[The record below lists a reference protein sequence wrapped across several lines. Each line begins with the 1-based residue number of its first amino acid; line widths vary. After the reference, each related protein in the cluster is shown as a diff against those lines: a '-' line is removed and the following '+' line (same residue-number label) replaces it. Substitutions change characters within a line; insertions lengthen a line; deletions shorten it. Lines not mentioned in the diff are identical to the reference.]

1 MLLVCLICLFTRWS
15 DIDTGE
21 RCTFAMYYNVY
32 MVRCLIKLCKLC
44 TLRAR
49 YGTWQDDGGVFFRC
63 CPEWSREQQSANK
76 IANESVTESTV
87 LFPVNAKLR
96 LRGLASKKV
105 DVPYFLLSVEIKRWS
120 VFINEEG
127 ETHGWI
133 WKTLG
138 GASEDTRRL
147 ISSMWTLCFENW
159 RQCPWFPVLNGQN
172 VRVSVCVFEFNS
184 SCRSSLWRKITEGI
198 CSFLHCDPETDYK
211 RHFQPKC

>member
-1 MLLVCLICLFTRWS
+1 MF
-15 DIDTGE
+15 D
-21 RCTFAMYYNVY
+21 
-32 MVRCLIKLCKLC
+32 KLCKLC

-87 LFPVNAKLR
+87 LFPVYAKLH
-96 LRGLASKKV
+96 LRSLVLKKV
-105 DVPYFLLSVEIKRWS
+105 DVPCFLLSVEIKRWS

-127 ETHGWI
+127 EMHGWI
-133 WKTLG
+133 CKTLR
-138 GASEDTRRL
+138 GASEDITAFNFL
-147 ISSMWTLCFENW
+147 D
-159 RQCPWFPVLNGQN
+159 VN
-172 VRVSVCVFEFNS
+172 VVIWKLKTVSVIPCIKRPKCESVCVCVCVFESNS

-198 CSFLHCDPETDYK
+198 CSFLHCDPDTDYK